1 MMSTSDSA
9 GAAAPLKRWRW
20 YELFIVI
27 ILVAVAA
34 ISWSRRLT
42 GPIDLR
48 YDASTYYNL
57 GTSLAEG
64 KGYRLLNEPG
74 EIEATQYPPLLPIIV
89 AAHQRILGTHD
100 VIVVGHWLRITFF
113 LVYIAF
119 ALAVYFA
126 IATTTTSPHQRV
138 TAAPKDD
145 LDRTIFAVPFGT
157 ASFAQASLITLC

>member
-1 MMSTSDSA
+1 MITRDPTRVAVS
-9 GAAAPLKRWRW
+9 LKRGRQF
-20 YELFIVI
+20 ELVVVI

-89 AAHQRILGTHD
+89 ATHQRILGTHD
-100 VIVVGHWLRITFF
+100 VIVVGH
-113 LVYIAF
+113 
-119 ALAVYFA
+119 
-126 IATTTTSPHQRV
+126 
-138 TAAPKDD
+138 
-145 LDRTIFAVPFGT
+145 
-157 ASFAQASLITLC
+157 SL